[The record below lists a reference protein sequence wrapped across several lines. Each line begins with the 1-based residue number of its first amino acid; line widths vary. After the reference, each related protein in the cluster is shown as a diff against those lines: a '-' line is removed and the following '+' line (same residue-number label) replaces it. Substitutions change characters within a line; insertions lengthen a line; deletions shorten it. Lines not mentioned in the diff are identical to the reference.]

1 MVGLASKYFLFCF
14 IFCFFLNT
22 IPSFRFV
29 EVNIGDWAKVVIHLF
44 IQQIFSEYLYVPGMV
59 LGARNVKI

>member
-22 IPSFRFV
+22 ILSFSFV
-29 EVNIGDWAKVVIHLF
+29 EVNIGD
-44 IQQIFSEYLYVPGMV
+44 
-59 LGARNVKI
+59 